1 MRDCFSATVIGAG
14 VVGLAVA
21 ERLSRE
27 YRDVLLLERHES
39 CGRETSS
46 RNSEVIHAGIYYPAG
61 FVKAAL
67 CREGNRLLYEA
78 CTEWRVPHRRVGKM
92 IVAGGDEDGE
102 ELHRLRDQ
110 AERNGVM
117 NLRFLTPR
125 EIRRL
130 EPAVRAREALFSPST
145 GIVDSHRFMQA
156 LLSRLQTTGATA
168 AFRSDVTAVR
178 PDGDGFDVEINGGEY
193 RFRTKVLVNSA
204 GLASDRLA
212 AMAGIDVD
220 AADYRLKYC
229 KGSYFSASA
238 APRLKH
244 LVYPAPDRGKEGLGI
259 HATVDL
265 AGRVRFGP
273 DVQYV
278 ERIDYDVDEGLRSR
292 FHEAIR
298 RYLPGLPA
306 EVLQP
311 DMCGIRPKLQ
321 GPGEPYRDFI
331 IREESDRGFPG
342 LVNLV
347 GIESPGLTAS
357 LAIGHRVASLAE
369 PFLEGFQNTRK
380 RGLV

>member
-1 MRDCFSATVIGAG
+1 MRDCFSAAVIGAG

-67 CREGNRLLYEA
+67 CLEGNRMLYEA
-78 CTEWRVPHRRVGKM
+78 CAEWRVPHRRVGKM
-92 IVAGGDEDGE
+92 IVAGGEEDGQ
-102 ELHRLRDQ
+102 ELHRLRTQ
-110 AERNGVM
+110 AERNGVRD
-117 NLRFLTPR
+117 LRFLTPR

-130 EPAVRAREALFSPST
+130 EPAVRVREALFSPST
-145 GIVDSHRFMQA
+145 GIVDSHQLMQA
-156 LLSRLQTTGATA
+156 LLSRLQAAGATA
-168 AFRSDVTAVR
+168 AFRSDVTAIR
-178 PDGDGFDVEINGGEY
+178 PDGDGFDVEVNGGEY
-193 RFRTKVLVNSA
+193 RLQTKVLVNSA

-220 AADYRLKYC
+220 AADYRLKFC
-229 KGSYFSASA
+229 KGSYFSASS

-244 LVYPAPDRGKEGLGI
+244 LVYPAPDREKEGLGI

-273 DVQYV
+273 DVEYV
-278 ERIDYDVDEGLRSR
+278 DRIDYAVDERRRGR
-292 FHEAIR
+292 FHEAVR
-298 RYLPGLPA
+298 RYLPGIPA
-306 EVLQP
+306 EALQP

-321 GPGEPYRDFI
+321 GPGEAYRDFI
-331 IREESDRGFPG
+331 IREESERGLPG
-342 LVNLV
+342 LINLV

-357 LAIGHRVASLAE
+357 LAIGRRVAALAE
-369 PFLEGFQNTRK
+369 PLLDRYRSK
-380 RGLV
+380 

>member
-46 RNSEVIHAGIYYPAG
+46 RNSEVIHAGIYYPTG
-61 FVKAAL
+61 FLKAVL
-67 CREGNRLLYEA
+67 CREGSRMLYEA
-78 CTEWRVPHRRVGKM
+78 CTQWRVPHRRVGKM
-92 IVAGGDEDGE
+92 IVAGGEEDGQ
-102 ELHRLRDQ
+102 ELHRLRTQ
-110 AERNGVM
+110 AERNGVRD
-117 NLRFLTPR
+117 LRFLTPR

-130 EPAVRAREALFSPST
+130 EPAVRVREALFSPST
-145 GIVDSHRFMQA
+145 GIVDSHQLMQA
-156 LLSRLQTTGATA
+156 LLSRLQAAGATM
-168 AFRSDVTAVR
+168 AFRSDVTAIR

-193 RFRTKVLVNSA
+193 RLQTKVLVNSA
-204 GLASDRLA
+204 GLASDQLA

-220 AADYRLKYC
+220 AADYRLKFC
-229 KGSYFSASA
+229 KGSYFSASS

-244 LVYPAPDRGKEGLGI
+244 LVYPAPDREKEGLGI

-273 DVQYV
+273 DVEYV
-278 ERIDYDVDEGLRSR
+278 DRIDYAVDERRRGR
-292 FHEAIR
+292 FHEAVR
-298 RYLPGLPA
+298 LYLPGIPA
-306 EVLQP
+306 EALQP

-321 GPGEPYRDFI
+321 GPGEAYRDFI
-331 IREESDRGFPG
+331 IREESERGLPG
-342 LVNLV
+342 LISLV

-357 LAIGHRVASLAE
+357 LAIGRRVSALAE
-369 PFLEGFQNTRK
+369 PLLDGYRSK
-380 RGLV
+380 